1 MNTLDYFRSRSVED
15 IASGCWFWQGA
26 KNHNGYG
33 IMLGPGRKT
42 IRAHRRCF
50 EVEKGP
56 IPDGKDVC
64 HTCDNPHCVNP
75 EHLWVGTPKD
85 NAIDKTRK
93 GRNPIVA
100 LTPFQVREIRAS
112 TDNTNTLARRYGVG
126 WNAVENA
133 RTGKTYSHIK

>member
-1 MNTLDYFRSRSVED
+1 M
-15 IASGCWFWQGA
+15 
-26 KNHNGYG
+26 
-33 IMLGPGRKT
+33 
-42 IRAHRRCF
+42 
-50 EVEKGP
+50 
-56 IPDGKDVC
+56 DVC
-64 HTCDNPHCVNP
+64 HTCDVPSCVNP
-75 EHLWVGTPKD
+75 EHLWPGTAKD
-85 NAIDKTRK
+85 NAKDKTRK